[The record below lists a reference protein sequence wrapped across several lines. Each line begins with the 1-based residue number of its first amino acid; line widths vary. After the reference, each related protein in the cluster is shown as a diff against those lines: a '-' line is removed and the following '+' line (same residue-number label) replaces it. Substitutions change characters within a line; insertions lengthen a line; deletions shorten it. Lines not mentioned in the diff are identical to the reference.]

1 MQGYGWGDTVQGNQ
15 KNRAVDLLLVED
27 NPGDIRL
34 TKEALKD
41 GPVKVNLSVAKDGVE
56 ALEFLMQRGQ
66 YQNAPRPDL
75 ILLDLNLPRK
85 NGREVLNEIKADP
98 HLRQIPVVVMTTSRS
113 QQDIESAYE
122 LNANCYITKPIELD
136 EFLGVVHSIEDF
148 WLTKAML
155 PAK

>member
-1 MQGYGWGDTVQGNQ
+1 MQGNQ

-34 TKEALKD
+34 TEEALKD
-41 GPVKVNLSVAKDGVE
+41 GPVKVNLSVARDGVE
-56 ALEFLMQRGQ
+56 AVEFLMQRGQ

-113 QQDIESAYE
+113 EQDIERAYE

-136 EFLGVVHSIEDF
+136 EFLGVVSSIEDF

-155 PAK
+155 PAKVNGLTS

>member
-1 MQGYGWGDTVQGNQ
+1 MQGNQ

-34 TKEALKD
+34 TEEALKD
-41 GPVKVNLSVAKDGVE
+41 GPVKVNLSVARDGVE
-56 ALEFLMQRGQ
+56 AVEFLMQRGK
-66 YQNAPRPDL
+66 YANAPRPDL

-113 QQDIESAYE
+113 EQDIEIAYE